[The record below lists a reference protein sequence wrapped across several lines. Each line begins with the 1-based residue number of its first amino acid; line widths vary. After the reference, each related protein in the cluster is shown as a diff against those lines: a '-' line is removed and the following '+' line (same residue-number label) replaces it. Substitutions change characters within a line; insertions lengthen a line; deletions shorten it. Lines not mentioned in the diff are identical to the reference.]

1 MSILSR
7 ERNAEFGVCGGCQ
20 RKREMKTRSLMRG
33 GASVLIILVMF
44 SMLSLGALRLM
55 SSFADLKLA
64 RTAAGHTARYYEL
77 EKTANGKLQK
87 TNMALANSFNAG
99 YNGFSRDK
107 LRLLEDNGWTVNEKD
122 GKIFIS
128 CSVALEGERSQN
140 LRVELLLS
148 PPDENGRYYKILR
161 WQQWQ
166 DDFEYEQEG
175 FDIWMG

>member
-1 MSILSR
+1 
-7 ERNAEFGVCGGCQ
+7 
-20 RKREMKTRSLMRG
+20 MKTSSLMRG
-33 GASVLIILVMF
+33 GASVLIILIMF

-64 RTAAGHTARYYEL
+64 RTAAWRTARYYEL
-77 EKTANGKLQK
+77 EKMANGKLRE

-99 YNGFSRDK
+99 YNGFSSDK
-107 LRLLEDNGWTVNEKD
+107 LRLLENDGWAINEKD
-122 GKIFIS
+122 GKIFIN
-128 CSVALEGERSQN
+128 CNVALEGEDAQN
-140 LRVELLLS
+140 LRIELLLS

-166 DDFEYEQEG
+166 EGFEYEQEG